1 MPEPIA
7 TWNSARGVWE
17 RPELNMLCGHAV
29 PFSETWPT
37 SFMTLGGRLYPLPTR
52 EHRTDANAS
61 SSSPGLLPTPEASDG
76 LGGRVSAEMGGQR
89 PSGSKR
95 AIRVATAVAHLLP
108 TPAAGNFNDG
118 EDLESWEAR
127 RQRNLAKGINGNG
140 QGTPL
145 AIAAQQ
151 LLPTPRAS
159 DGPDSTSH
167 ACTWSTTDRSLH
179 TLVHTGELGPLLKT
193 PTAQLAVNGG
203 SQHPD
208 KRREGGHGP
217 TLADQV
223 EHQLLPTPAA
233 RDWKSGQSNLIG
245 TNARPLNEVVEMLLP
260 TPTARTQDRT
270 PEEAERRHQPG
281 RTMGRNG
288 GASPD
293 LASVAALLPTPMA
306 ADGGWTGNADGKGAR
321 ASSSGYGLRNTSR
334 EISRGG
340 STSPRSAAGKPSSA
354 AQPHVQLS
362 LDGLESD

>member
-7 TWNSARGVWE
+7 TWNPARGVWE
-17 RPELNMLCGHAV
+17 RPETNILCEHSALY
-29 PFSETWPT
+29 SETWPT
-37 SFMTLGGRLYPLPTR
+37 SGMTRGGRLYPLPTPG
-52 EHRTDANAS
+52 HRTDASES
-61 SSSPGLLPTPEASDG
+61 SS
-76 LGGRVSAEMGGQR
+76 
-89 PSGSKR
+89 
-95 AIRVATAVAHLLP
+95 LLP

-127 RQRNLAKGINGNG
+127 RQRNLTKGINGNG

-167 ACTWSTTDRSLH
+167 ARTWSTTDRSLH
-179 TLVHTGELGPLLKT
+179 TLVHTGELGALLKT

-245 TNARPLNEVVEMLLP
+245 TNARPLSEVVEMTLLP

-270 PEEAERRHQPG
+270 PEEAAMRHLPG
-281 RTMGRNG
+281 RAMGRNG

-334 EISRGG
+334 EISRGELTPSPSADG
-340 STSPRSAAGKPSSA
+340 STPPAAPLPG
-354 AQPHVQLS
+354 QLS
-362 LDGLESD
+362 LDGLEND